1 MAPALKQI
9 SSEDDPTSAEAEIV
23 LKKDFALPVELS
35 VDVPQPPEFV
45 SDNSSSQ
52 NHPCLAVSVVQ
63 AAVACTGAAQQASS
77 SHLQLQAWLLHPKFV
92 AELLHLYLSCP

>member
-35 VDVPQPPEFV
+35 VDVPQPPEV
-45 SDNSSSQ
+45 
-52 NHPCLAVSVVQ
+52 
-63 AAVACTGAAQQASS
+63 
-77 SHLQLQAWLLHPKFV
+77 
-92 AELLHLYLSCP
+92 